1 MDWPKYVLELVDHLK
16 MEQFH
21 ALSIS
26 GGSPYVLVCAK
37 EIPRSRL
44 LAAPTID
51 GAYPFEL
58 GTEGMFMP
66 LRVMMYLAGSWVSS
80 IVKSLLKVGNW
91 ERCEG
96 PKL

>member
-1 MDWPKYVLELVDHLK
+1 LDWPKYVLELVDHLK

-37 EIPRSRL
+37 EIPCSRL
-44 LAAPTID
+44 LAASTID

-66 LRVMMYLAGSWVSS
+66 LRVMMYLAGS
-80 IVKSLLKVGNW
+80 
-91 ERCEG
+91 
-96 PKL
+96 